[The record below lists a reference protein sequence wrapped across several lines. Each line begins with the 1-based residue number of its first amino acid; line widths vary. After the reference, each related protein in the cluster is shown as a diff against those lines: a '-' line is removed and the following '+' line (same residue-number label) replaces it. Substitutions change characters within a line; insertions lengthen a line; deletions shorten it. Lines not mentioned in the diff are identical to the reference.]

1 MEIQRIDR
9 TAWERA
15 LPAEGFEVFHT
26 PAALDVLDAHTPG
39 ELHLLAG
46 YKGER
51 PAALLPVVVRRP
63 TVGTVLLSPPPSM
76 GVPRLGPLLMPASPK
91 RRKHE
96 RLNRTF
102 TEGVLER
109 LDVDRA
115 STMFRV
121 VCSPSYADPRPY
133 SWQGLDVNAS
143 FTYSLGVEGRSTDD
157 LLASFSKSL
166 RREIRDGEEL
176 DLTVEVVDG
185 SDVSAAASVHEE
197 TRTRYE
203 EQGRGYPLSWEYVRD
218 LTRALGADDRCRIY
232 VARDEDGAFLGGITV
247 LYSNDAAYFWQGGTR
262 TTHENVSINSL
273 LHWRVVEDLVED
285 PPRESVTRYDLVGA
299 NTERLCR
306 YKSKFGASLVPY
318 YTVESGGAR
327 MRLAKRAYEFVKR

>member
-9 TAWERA
+9 AAWKDA

-26 PAALDVLDAHTPG
+26 PAALDVLDAHTAG

-46 YKGER
+46 YKGDR
-51 PAALLPVVVRRP
+51 PAALLPIVVRRP
-63 TVGTVLLSPPPSM
+63 AVGTVLLSPPPSM

-91 RRKHE
+91 RRKRE

-115 STMFRV
+115 GTLFRV

-133 SWQGLDVNAS
+133 VWQGLDVNPS
-143 FTYSLGVEGRSTDD
+143 FTYSLDVEGQSTDD

-166 RREIRDGEEL
+166 RREIRDAEEL
-176 DLTVEVVDG
+176 DLTVDVVDG
-185 SDVSAAASVHEE
+185 TDASATASVHEE

-203 EQGRGYPLSWEYVRD
+203 EQDRGYPLSWEYVRD
-218 LTRALGADDRCRIY
+218 LTQALGARDRCRVY
-232 VARDEDGAFLGGITV
+232 LARGDDGEFLGGITV

-262 TTHENVSINSL
+262 TTHEDVSINSF

-285 PPRESVTRYDLVGA
+285 PSLEGVTRYDLVGA
-299 NTERLCR
+299 NTARLCR
-306 YKSKFGASLVPY
+306 YKSKFGASLAPY
-318 YTVESGGAR
+318 YTVESGGAG
-327 MRLAKRAYEFVKR
+327 MRLAKRAYGFVTR